1 MNNKCMLMGAYL
13 CFIQDSF
20 WYIDMMTV
28 QLVDCVMW
36 ICSRLRHVLIF
47 TTGSVSSY
55 IYLFCNL
62 YFFNYVG
69 ILMTY

>member
-20 WYIDMMTV
+20 WYIDMKTV
-28 QLVDCVMW
+28 QLVDSVMC

-47 TTGSVSSY
+47 TTGSVSS
-55 IYLFCNL
+55 
-62 YFFNYVG
+62 
-69 ILMTY
+69 